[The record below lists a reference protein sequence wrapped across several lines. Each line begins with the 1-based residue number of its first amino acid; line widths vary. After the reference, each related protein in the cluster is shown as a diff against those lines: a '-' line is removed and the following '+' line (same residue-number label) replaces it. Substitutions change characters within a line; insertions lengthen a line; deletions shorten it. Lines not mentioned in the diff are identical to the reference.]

1 MNKIKFN
8 LILLLFIDIHK
19 ELMNMIRNARKCKVY
34 YELNKSDLIKSKKE
48 YRDKR
53 KKKLEIAR
61 TSKPLEI
68 DKTTKTVISN
78 S

>member
-1 MNKIKFN
+1 
-8 LILLLFIDIHK
+8 
-19 ELMNMIRNARKCKVY
+19 MNMIRNARKCKVY